1 MPISGYLIAS
11 FGWEY
16 VFYVTGAV
24 GLIWSLA
31 WFMLIYDTP
40 AQHPR
45 ISDDERNYIES
56 SIGNTITKR
65 VSFCF
70 ISFFDVLFV
79 YLFIFIF

>member
-65 VSFCF
+65 VSFF
-70 ISFFDVLFV
+70 H
-79 YLFIFIF
+79 FIF